1 MVIKIMQKLS
11 IMILVMMLYLPVLK
25 AQQAVSDDYI
35 LLHGTVMDARSTEA
49 LSNVHFILNNSY
61 ANITDQEGGFSLFL
75 KHSDTIRFTYM
86 GYQDFIFTPGDTLKE
101 GNIYTA
107 GIFMQSDTL
116 VVGEVIVIPRIPDLR
131 AGMLGGSPELSQE
144 ERNAR
149 NNIAVS
155 VYQGLNSGERLDNPS
170 ANYNMLKRKQ
180 VLDAYEKGA
189 IPSDRMIGLNFLT
202 LPAVLIKLFKPA
214 PRRPDPPRPLI
225 KQKDVEKM
233 KEIYRRNLKDAATPY
248 RKQP

>member
-1 MVIKIMQKLS
+1 
-11 IMILVMMLYLPVLK
+11 MILRLNILLLVMMLYMPVLT
-25 AQQAVSDDYI
+25 AQKAVSDDFI
-35 LLHGTVMDARSTEA
+35 LLHGIVMDARTFETI
-49 LSNVHFILNNSY
+49 SNVHFILNQSY
-61 ANITDQEGGFSLFL
+61 GNITDGKGEFSLFL
-75 KHSDTIRFTYM
+75 KQADTIRFTHM
-86 GYQDFIFTPGDTLKE
+86 GYQDFIYTPGDTLKE

-131 AGMLGGSPELSQE
+131 VSMLTGSRELSQK

-170 ANYNMLKRKQ
+170 ANYNILKRKQ
-180 VLDAYEKGA
+180 VFEAYEKGA
-189 IPSDRMIGLNFLT
+189 IPSDRMIGINFLI
-202 LPAVLIKLFKPA
+202 LPVALINLAKPA
-214 PRRPDPPRPLI
+214 PGRPDPPRPLI
-225 KQKDVEKM
+225 RQKDVEKM
-233 KEIYRRNLKDAATPY
+233 KEIYRKNLEEDATPY

>member
-1 MVIKIMQKLS
+1 MLRLTILF
-11 IMILVMMLYLPVLK
+11 LVMMLHMPALM
-25 AQQAVSDDYI
+25 AQKEASDDFI
-35 LLHGTVMDARSTEA
+35 LLHGIVMDARTSET
-49 LSNVHFILNNSY
+49 LSNVHFILSQSNG
-61 ANITDQEGGFSLFL
+61 NITDGKGEFSLFL
-75 KHSDTIRFTYM
+75 KQTDTIRFTHL

-116 VVGEVIVIPRIPDLR
+116 AVGEVIVIPRIPDLR
-131 AGMLGGSPELSQE
+131 ASILTGSPELSQE

-155 VYQGLNSGERLDNPS
+155 VYQGLNSVERLDNPS

-180 VLDAYEKGA
+180 VLDAYGKGA
-189 IPSDRMIGLNFLT
+189 IPSDMMIGINFLS
-202 LPAVLIKLFKPA
+202 LPAVIIKLFKPA
-214 PRRPDPPRPLI
+214 PRPPDPPRPLV

-233 KEIYRRNLKDAATPY
+233 KEIYRRNLKKSSSPY